1 MGKVAAYHTTSAEY
15 PPTHRDVYHDHSDC
29 HYGKAIKQQDRV
41 SGMGGRPRC
50 KECIRL
56 G

>member
-1 MGKVAAYHTTSAEY
+1 MAKVSPYHTTSAEY

-29 HYGKAIKQQDRV
+29 HYGKAILAKDRV
-41 SGMGGRPRC
+41 SGTGNRPRC
-50 KECIRL
+50 KECQKL